1 MFNKKK
7 NTTMFVAAGLAMTM
21 SASSFAAFE
30 LIPNG
35 DFSSDWTHG
44 KFEDGGA
51 GSYAAVSPTGG
62 NGGGYGLASA
72 ANGGWGA
79 GFVWG
84 DNAVALSDYGYSGGD
99 TMNFEFDMKADGSN
113 AGETGIKVESW
124 SSATDF
130 IAGSEIQRDIDVANT
145 DWNTYSHSYTL
156 AANATHFKVV
166 LVGTNTGG
174 EVGFDNVKIDNVSA
188 VPVPAAAWLFGSAL
202 AGLTAIRR
210 RK

>member
-35 DFSSDWTHG
+35 DFSEDWTHG

-84 DNAVALSDYGYSGGD
+84 DAPQSAADYGYSGGD
-99 TMNFEFDMKADGSN
+99 TMNFLFDMKADGSN

-124 SSATDF
+124 ADGSF
-130 IAGSEIQRDIDVANT
+130 IAGSDIQRDIDVANS

-156 AANATHFKVV
+156 APGANQFKVV

-174 EVGFDNVKIDNVSA
+174 EVGFDNIKIDNVSA

>member
-7 NTTMFVAAGLAMTM
+7 NTTMFVAAGLAMSM

-35 DFSSDWTHG
+35 DFSEDWTHG

-84 DNAVALSDYGYSGGD
+84 DAPQSAADYGYSGGD
-99 TMNFEFDMKADGSN
+99 TMNFLFDMKADGSN

-124 SSATDF
+124 ADGAF
-130 IAGSEIQRDIDVANT
+130 IAGSDIQVDIDVANT

-156 AANATHFKVV
+156 APGANQFKVV

-174 EVGFDNVKIDNVSA
+174 EVGFDNIKIDNVSA

>member
-7 NTTMFVAAGLAMTM
+7 NTTMFVAAGLAMSM

-35 DFSSDWTHG
+35 DFSVDWTHG

-84 DNAVALSDYGYSGGD
+84 DAPQSAADYGYSGGD
-99 TMNFEFDMKADGSN
+99 TMNFLFDMKADGSN

-124 SSATDF
+124 ADGAF
-130 IAGSEIQRDIDVANT
+130 IAGSDIQVDIDVANT

-156 AANATHFKVV
+156 APGANQFKVV

-174 EVGFDNVKIDNVSA
+174 EVGFDNIKIDNVSA

>member
-35 DFSSDWTHG
+35 DFSEDWTHG

-84 DNAVALSDYGYSGGD
+84 DAPQSAADYGYSGGD
-99 TMNFEFDMKADGSN
+99 TMNFLFDMKADGSN
-113 AGETGIKVESW
+113 VGETGIKVESW
-124 SSATDF
+124 ADGAF
-130 IAGSEIQRDIDVANT
+130 IAGSDIQRDIDVANS

-156 AANATHFKVV
+156 APGANQFKLV

>member
-7 NTTMFVAAGLAMTM
+7 NTTMFVAAGLAMSM

-35 DFSSDWTHG
+35 DFSVDWTHG

-84 DNAVALSDYGYSGGD
+84 DAPQSAADYGYSGGD
-99 TMNFEFDMKADGSN
+99 TMNFLFDMKADGSN

-124 SSATDF
+124 ADGAF
-130 IAGSEIQRDIDVANT
+130 IAGSDIQRDIDVANS

-156 AANATHFKVV
+156 APGANQFKVV

-174 EVGFDNVKIDNVSA
+174 EVGFDNIKIDNVSA

>member
-35 DFSSDWTHG
+35 DFSEDWTHG

-84 DNAVALSDYGYSGGD
+84 DAPQSAADYGYSGGD
-99 TMNFEFDMKADGSN
+99 TMNFLFDMKADGSN

-124 SSATDF
+124 ADGAF
-130 IAGSEIQRDIDVANT
+130 IAGSDIQRDIDVANS

-156 AANATHFKVV
+156 APGANQFKLV

-188 VPVPAAAWLFGSAL
+188 VPVLQQPGCSVQH
-202 AGLTAIRR
+202 
-210 RK
+210 